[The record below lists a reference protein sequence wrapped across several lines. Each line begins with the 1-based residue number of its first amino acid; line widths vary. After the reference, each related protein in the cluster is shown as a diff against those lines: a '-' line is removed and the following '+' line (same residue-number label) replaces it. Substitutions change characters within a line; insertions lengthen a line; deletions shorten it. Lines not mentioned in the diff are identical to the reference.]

1 MDIEVKLARI
11 SVREVPKQ
19 PMSLETVRLLSVS
32 PSSAILS
39 YLCDPTV
46 LIVTFTKTSGRAFT
60 IRVVVIV
67 YKCTRG
73 ARQHKQGLG
82 IASAYHLS

>member
-1 MDIEVKLARI
+1 
-11 SVREVPKQ
+11 
-19 PMSLETVRLLSVS
+19 MSLETVRLFSVS

-46 LIVTFTKTSGRAFT
+46 FIVTLHKTSGRAFT
-60 IRVVVIV
+60 VRVVVIV
-67 YKCTRG
+67 YRCARG
-73 ARQHKQGLG
+73 ARQHEQGLG